1 MISMES
7 MNKPE
12 TREKD
17 TITWSDLESQLDNME
32 SVSGGYSDA
41 KRGIITALDGE
52 RLFIKVGVSE
62 GTKGWIQKETRVYDF
77 LSQNGFSH
85 IPGVAAK
92 NSDNS
97 AIALEALEANQGWDW
112 SESWDDARLEATLAA
127 LDELAELEVPTDNP
141 DLITPILS
149 IAQNGW
155 IELAESEERI
165 SALVQKLATKDQEAL
180 AKQIQSFA
188 QKTADFTFK
197 KEALVNNDVR
207 ADNCAWNAETGEVK
221 LVDWN
226 WLELGDRRADL
237 ASMLVHVHQSG
248 YDVLEKHADRLDKDA
263 LNWIAGYWL
272 AAASKPIW
280 HGGPESLREFQLD
293 SALTSLELARKL
305 N

>member
-1 MISMES
+1 
-7 MNKPE
+7 MNKSE

-17 TITWSDLESQLDNME
+17 TIAWSNLEARLDNME

-41 KRGIITALDGE
+41 KRGIVTTPNGE
-52 RLFIKVGVSE
+52 RLFVKVGVSE

-85 IPGVAAK
+85 VPSVAAR

-112 SESWDDARLEATLAA
+112 SESWDDARLEATLAS

-149 IAQNGW
+149 TAKNGW
-155 IELAESEERI
+155 IELIESEERV
-165 SALVQKLATKDQEAL
+165 SALIQKLATKDQEAL
-180 AKQIQSFA
+180 AEQIQSFA
-188 QKTADFTFK
+188 QDTADFTFR
-197 KEALVNNDVR
+197 KEALVHNDVR

-237 ASMLVHVHQSG
+237 AGMLVHVHQSG

-280 HGGPESLREFQLD
+280 PGGPESLREFQLD
-293 SALTSLELARKL
+293 SALVSLDLSKKL
-305 N
+305 